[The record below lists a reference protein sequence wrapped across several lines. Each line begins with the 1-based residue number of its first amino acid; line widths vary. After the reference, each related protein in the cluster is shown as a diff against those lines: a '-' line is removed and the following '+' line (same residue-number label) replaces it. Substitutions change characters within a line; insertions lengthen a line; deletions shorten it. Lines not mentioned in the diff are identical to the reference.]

1 MAVSRI
7 DFSAV
12 RSKVMDVIS
21 REKLRENPDES
32 SDSTRAVDLT
42 PVLFTS
48 EYEAAVSKIC
58 DALTSRDYESA
69 RPLFTETGYEIFLR
83 LVAYGNARV
92 LSRDDLNFYALG
104 DEVFCRSIPM
114 AFSFSGNP
122 RRFVEEFAP
131 TMVGPKRRGSYL

>member
-32 SDSTRAVDLT
+32 SDSTRAVGLT

-48 EYEAAVSKIC
+48 EYEAAVSKIYRREIYSA
-58 DALTSRDYESA
+58 DRHSSLT
-69 RPLFTETGYEIFLR
+69 I
-83 LVAYGNARV
+83 
-92 LSRDDLNFYALG
+92 
-104 DEVFCRSIPM
+104 
-114 AFSFSGNP
+114 
-122 RRFVEEFAP
+122 
-131 TMVGPKRRGSYL
+131 